1 MKRLLLLLLLALI
14 GCGGTV
20 TFSGDTLPNNAVT
33 VSGFVSIVQLTAVND
48 GNGTL
53 INVTVVT
60 LALQGTAQTLTF
72 CGTQSNLFPINQNV
86 RATFVPGAN
95 CSNIVAVVD
104 F

>member
-1 MKRLLLLLLLALI
+1 MKPAVLVLLLALM

-20 TFSGDTLPNNAVT
+20 TFSGNTLPNNSVT
-33 VSGFVSIVQLTAVND
+33 VSGFVSIVQLTAVGD
-48 GNGTL
+48 GNGSL

-60 LALQGTAQTLTF
+60 LAQQGTAQTLTF
-72 CGTQSNLFPINQNV
+72 CGAQSNLFPIDSNV

-95 CSNIVAVVD
+95 CANIVAVVH